1 VTVAGRPR
9 LTLAPGTWMSVQWAT
24 STAMPNASRRRT
36 SRSDMTR
43 RYFLSPSLAAATLA
57 CVVKALPVLVK
68 ALPVLEGVPDDSA
81 VPVRLSFS
89 PAPASTSSV

>member
-1 VTVAGRPR
+1 
-9 LTLAPGTWMSVQWAT
+9 
-24 STAMPNASRRRT
+24 
-36 SRSDMTR
+36 
-43 RYFLSPSLAAATLA
+43 
-57 CVVKALPVLVK
+57 VVKALPVLVK